1 MAKLK
6 NPLLSLGAVGR
17 LAKHLS
23 FTRRRKVDIV
33 EATPVLKDAKT
44 LAQLEWRHMY
54 QKAVALW
61 RALSGPEKQ
70 EWESLARPKHMT
82 GFAWFMSQALKPNPG
97 LYLPLQGG
105 TMAGDIDMAK
115 HRILRL
121 PAPVDAQEPMRLG
134 DGVPVHGPAL
144 HTDQTRYKFIPVGEA
159 LIWAGTLGSITD
171 TPCLQ
176 GDANSDQPR
185 FVMSISVPSDF
196 VAFIKLEA
204 LWASVAPAG
213 NMYWQL
219 RAYFRTCSEDMNSNY
234 EAPGYGVTPTVGA
247 DKLNCT
253 EPEHPL
259 TLTGLAKNDIIGT
272 AFYRAG
278 ANALDTLNQ
287 NVCVFGL
294 LFTYTAEQ

>member
-23 FTRRRKVDIV
+23 LTRRRRQNII
-33 EATPVLKDAKT
+33 EATPVIKDAKT
-44 LAQLEWRHMY
+44 LAQLSWRHMY

-61 RALSGPEKQ
+61 QALSGAEKQ

-82 GFAWFMSQALKPNPG
+82 GFAYFISLALKPNPG

-115 HRILRL
+115 HRLLRL

-144 HTDQTRYKFIPVGEA
+144 HTDQTRYKFIPMGEA
-159 LIWAGTLGSITD
+159 LIWAGNFTTTTD

-185 FVMSISVPSDF
+185 FVMSISVPDDF
-196 VAFIKLEA
+196 VSFVKLEA
-204 LWASVAPAG
+204 LWTSVAAAG
-213 NMYWQL
+213 NMYWQQ
-219 RAYFRTCSEDMNSNY
+219 RAYFRTCGEAMNSNY
-234 EAPGYGVTPTVGA
+234 EESGYGVTPTLGA
-247 DKLNCT
+247 DILNCQ
-253 EPEHPL
+253 EPANPL
-259 TLTGLAKNDIIGT
+259 ALAGLAKNDIIGT

-278 ANALDTLNQ
+278 ANALDTLDQ
-287 NVCVFGL
+287 PVCVYGL

>member
-23 FTRRRKVDIV
+23 LTRRRRQNII
-33 EATPVLKDAKT
+33 EATPVIKDAKT
-44 LAQLEWRHMY
+44 LAQLSWRHMY

-61 RALSGPEKQ
+61 LALSAAEKQ
-70 EWESLARPKHMT
+70 EWESLARSKHMT

-105 TMAGDIDMAK
+105 TMAGNIDMAK
-115 HRILRL
+115 NRLLRL

-144 HTDQTRYKFIPVGEA
+144 HTDQTRYKFIPMGEA
-159 LIWAGTLGSITD
+159 LIWAGNFTSTTD

-176 GDANSDQPR
+176 GDANADQPR

-196 VAFIKLEA
+196 VAFVKLEA
-204 LWASVAPAG
+204 LWTSVAAAG

-219 RAYFRTCSEDMNSNY
+219 RAYFRTCGEAMNSNY
-234 EAPGYGVTPTVGA
+234 EAPGYGVTPTLGA
-247 DKLNCT
+247 DILNCQ
-253 EPEHPL
+253 EPANPL
-259 TLTGLAKNDIIGT
+259 TLAGLAKNDIIGT

-278 ANALDTLNQ
+278 AHALDTLDQ
-287 NVCVFGL
+287 AVCVYGL

>member
-6 NPLLSLGAVGR
+6 NPLLSLRAVGR
-17 LAKHLS
+17 LAKDMSL
-23 FTRRRKVDIV
+23 TRRRGQNIIEKTPIV
-33 EATPVLKDAKT
+33 PDAKT
-44 LAQLEWRHMY
+44 LAQLSWRHMY

-61 RALSGPEKQ
+61 LALSAAEKQ

-105 TMAGDIDMAK
+105 TMQGNIDMAK
-115 HRILRL
+115 FRLLRL

-134 DGVPVHGPAL
+134 DGVPVHGPNK
-144 HTDQTRYKFIPVGEA
+144 HTDQTRYKFIPMGEA
-159 LIWAGTLGSITD
+159 LIWAGSFTSTTD

-176 GDANSDQPR
+176 GDANANQPR

-196 VAFIKLEA
+196 VSFVKLEA
-204 LWASVAPAG
+204 LWTSVAAAG
-213 NMYWQL
+213 NMYWQQ
-219 RAYFRTCSEDMNSNY
+219 RAYFRKCGEAMNSNY
-234 EAPGYGVTPTVGA
+234 EESGYGVTPTLGA
-247 DKLNCT
+247 DILNCQ
-253 EPEHPL
+253 EPATPL
-259 TLTGLAKNDIIGT
+259 TLAGLAKNDIIGT

-278 ANALDTLNQ
+278 TDALDTLDQ
-287 NVCVFGL
+287 PVCVYGL